1 MYYLVTTPVSRQYD
15 GMWEVEWALKGDL
28 KIKKTPFRGVFLVIT
43 EEDALKLIKEY
54 ETTAICRVIPLEI
67 IARTEENEIIEKAL
81 LLSREKINEKETF
94 AVRCKNRGERLDSRK
109 LERDL
114 GEKIL
119 NLIKTAEVN
128 LTIPKKTVRIE
139 VFGKDTGIS
148 ILEEKDVLKK
158 EAVE

>member
-43 EEDALKLIKEY
+43 EEDALKLIRDY

-81 LLSREKINEKETF
+81 
-94 AVRCKNRGERLDSRK
+94 
-109 LERDL
+109 
-114 GEKIL
+114 
-119 NLIKTAEVN
+119 
-128 LTIPKKTVRIE
+128 
-139 VFGKDTGIS
+139 
-148 ILEEKDVLKK
+148 
-158 EAVE
+158 